1 MEFDI
6 TIEPETYIIGKNLNN
21 LKVTRDGQTI
31 AMATL
36 SLDEIEDLE
45 SNLTDV
51 LIKLSRY
58 RRNKQREEL

>member
-6 TIEPETYIIGKNLNN
+6 NIEPETYIIGHNLNS
-21 LKVTRDGQTI
+21 LKVTRDGQVI

-45 SNLTDV
+45 GNLTDV

-58 RRNKQREEL
+58 RRSKQREEL